1 MNPLNFLRFVA
12 VSIFSLIISIALNQ
26 CLGKIVSSVP
36 EDLKDMSQASVDLKQ
51 LENIMK
57 YVDG

>member
-1 MNPLNFLRFVA
+1 MNPLNFLRSVA
-12 VSIFSLIISIALNQ
+12 VSIILIISIALNQ